1 MGTLG
6 VLTPSRPLVILSI
19 YCSVRALTYSV
30 RSLTMAPIP
39 AFLSGRQM
47 K

>member
-19 YCSVRALTYSV
+19 YCSVRVLTYSV
-30 RSLTMAPIP
+30 RSLIRAPLP
-39 AFLSGRQM
+39 AFLNGRQI